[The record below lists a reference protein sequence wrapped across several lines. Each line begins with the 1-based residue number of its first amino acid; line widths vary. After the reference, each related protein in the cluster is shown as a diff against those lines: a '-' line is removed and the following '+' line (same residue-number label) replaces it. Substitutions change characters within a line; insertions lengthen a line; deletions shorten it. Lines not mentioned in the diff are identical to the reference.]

1 MLKLRLLRGGAYPNH
16 LSAEQAGA
24 MWGAGEEREHLETQS
39 GALPEPREG
48 RRPADALILAS
59 ETRVGRPT
67 SGSVR

>member
-1 MLKLRLLRGGAYPNH
+1 
-16 LSAEQAGA
+16 
-24 MWGAGEEREHLETQS
+24 MWGAGEERGHLETWS

-48 RRPADALILAS
+48 TRPADTLILAG